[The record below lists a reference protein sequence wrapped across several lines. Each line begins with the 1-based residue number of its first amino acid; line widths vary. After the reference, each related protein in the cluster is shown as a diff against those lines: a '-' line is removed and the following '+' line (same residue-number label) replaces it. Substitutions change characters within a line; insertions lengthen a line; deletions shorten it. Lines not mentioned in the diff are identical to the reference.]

1 MSNQVTAVMRDS
13 LDQRSVTSS
22 SPHTSVC
29 QTVFSGTVV
38 KVEKP
43 GEKKPFRSDFKMGHQ
58 GQTQRNGEG
67 LMDENQL

>member
-43 GEKKPFRSDFKMGHQ
+43 GEKKPL
-58 GQTQRNGEG
+58 G
-67 LMDENQL
+67 LILKRVIKVKLRETERV